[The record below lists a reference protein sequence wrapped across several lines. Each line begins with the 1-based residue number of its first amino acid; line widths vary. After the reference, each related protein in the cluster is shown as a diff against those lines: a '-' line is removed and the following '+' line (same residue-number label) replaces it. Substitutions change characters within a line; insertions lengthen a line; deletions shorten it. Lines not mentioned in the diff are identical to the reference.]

1 MSKIKLFTTL
11 AELALLVKASESKSE
26 FRKVQVVD
34 LNGQPKELRVTGLM
48 SSVMEWD
55 VIVENQY
62 VLQIWSESQDGK
74 RVGKM
79 RFYIKGLEL
88 LGFEYDIMVELMH
101 LIEVYVPGKDV
112 LTLCNEL
119 QPTAEM
125 IRREFWDMVGNDPA
139 GCLKTV
145 GQPVYNKLY
154 MLHLEDPENNP
165 DPVKMLLG
173 LEAQAAA
180 NKMIPDFIDWLRDPT
195 KPIPT
200 SPEYFTVSYMS
211 DPKLGM

>member
-1 MSKIKLFTTL
+1 MSKIKLFTQL
-11 AELALLVKASESKSE
+11 AELALLVKASEPKSE
-26 FRKVQVVD
+26 FRKVQIID
-34 LNGQPKELRVTGLM
+34 LNEQPKELRVTGLM
-48 SSVMEWD
+48 NVVMEWD

-62 VLQIWSESQDGK
+62 VLQIWSEPEDGK

-88 LGFEYDIMVELMH
+88 LGFEYDVMVELMH
-101 LIEVYVPGKDV
+101 LIEVYVPGKDD

-139 GCLKTV
+139 GCFKTLA
-145 GQPVYNKLY
+145 QPAYNKLY
-154 MLHLEDPENNP
+154 MLHLIDPKNNP
-165 DPVKMLLG
+165 DPAKVPVGM
-173 LEAQAAA
+173 EVQDVA
-180 NKMIPDFIDWLRDPT
+180 NKILPNFIDWFLDRSKPAPT
-195 KPIPT
+195 Y
-200 SPEYFTVSYMS
+200 PEYFAVTYMS